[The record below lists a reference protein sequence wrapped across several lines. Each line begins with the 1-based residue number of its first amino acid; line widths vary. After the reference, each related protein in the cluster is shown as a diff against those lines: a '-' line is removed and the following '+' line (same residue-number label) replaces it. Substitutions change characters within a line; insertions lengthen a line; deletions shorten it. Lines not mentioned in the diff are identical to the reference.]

1 MEKYYAR
8 KLVEDKQVDEK
19 NRSSDLGQSS
29 TKHRVEIN
37 LYDFSSDPRLRVKIV
52 NYDTNDRN
60 KVGRAYLQIG
70 PTIHQWLE

>member
-1 MEKYYAR
+1 M
-8 KLVEDKQVDEK
+8 K